1 MGQFATK
8 PKDTKSS
15 QQLEEKTKE
24 TELPP
29 IRVVDNAATKPKD
42 NKYSH
47 WHWLEEKANKTGLP
61 YLRDVH
67 RTGKELGRGQSSVV
81 EEVVYNGE
89 VCAMKASATS
99 HMKYTLLEEAKVL
112 ASLKHPH
119 IMKLIGVTEIGRDER
134 IALVLEKGTT
144 TLRHFLSSFQKEVV
158 PLQLKA
164 QILHQVS
171 EVVHYLHSQESPI
184 VHCDITGTNI
194 FLTDQYQVKL
204 GDFGSARRREHARL
218 HGIEDDFEAQPRKP
232 YRLKHFYTNIINFD
246 PYEPI
251 EGSTYSYSPDS
262 GSSRPRDY
270 MRFSTYEQ
278 TSSDNFALGVLIIE
292 VISHQQPIPREYTDI
307 TTSVA
312 YTEYQRRQEYI
323 DQFSAE
329 EKEHFVPTIK
339 QCLTAN
345 HRERPQASHL
355 VDRIQQIK
363 SALGISNKL
372 VTAGDLNLP
381 IGEPISLPLQ
391 KTADIFTEL
400 QQFKLNDVHQT
411 GVELG
416 GGSFSVVYEVEWGQ
430 RTCAAKHFV
439 VFGHRPEATDQI
451 AQLLVRE
458 CRHWLELKHPHI
470 VETLG
475 WYEKETSPFPI
486 IVMEKMDTSLKN
498 HLVSCNKEQFPLVDK
513 VGILFQVATGI
524 EFLHTRSSPLIHG
537 DITANNVMLKGC
549 PPHCMAKLTDFGLTR
564 VFDIMSITPQSIG
577 RGTYAYIS
585 PEFFIQPPAIT
596 EKTDN
601 FCFGILLIHT
611 VTHNYPIPTA
621 PARFKGGD
629 QPLKALTELERRQ
642 QHIGLFTLQ
651 ERHCLEDIIRPCLEQ
666 DPEERPTSTVVLRQM
681 AAVKE
686 TLAAQVESPS
696 QEKPPSFTEHPM
708 AKRRALSQATAE
720 DAPPQV
726 EIVQAIKQL
735 SADYESRFTADWCI
749 SIIRAEEVLSEYAV
763 VDIEAAEHPIKR
775 TAKLF
780 HYLQQVEFENV
791 KRFCLSI
798 INNSAFPPG
807 TPEHEFARSLLIKIE
822 PNEKAPTRCSYL

>member
-1 MGQFATK
+1 M
-8 PKDTKSS
+8 
-15 QQLEEKTKE
+15 
-24 TELPP
+24 
-29 IRVVDNAATKPKD
+29 
-42 NKYSH
+42 
-47 WHWLEEKANKTGLP
+47 
-61 YLRDVH
+61 
-67 RTGKELGRGQSSVV
+67 
-81 EEVVYNGE
+81 
-89 VCAMKASATS
+89 SA
-99 HMKYTLLEEAKVL
+99 EN
-112 ASLKHPH
+112 
-119 IMKLIGVTEIGRDER
+119 
-134 IALVLEKGTT
+134 
-144 TLRHFLSSFQKEVV
+144 
-158 PLQLKA
+158 
-164 QILHQVS
+164 
-171 EVVHYLHSQESPI
+171 
-184 VHCDITGTNI
+184 DI
-194 FLTDQYQVKL
+194 
-204 GDFGSARRREHARL
+204 
-218 HGIEDDFEAQPRKP
+218 
-232 YRLKHFYTNIINFD
+232 
-246 PYEPI
+246 
-251 EGSTYSYSPDS
+251 
-262 GSSRPRDY
+262 
-270 MRFSTYEQ
+270 
-278 TSSDNFALGVLIIE
+278 FALGVLIIE
-292 VISHQQPIPREYTDI
+292 VLSHQQPIPTEYTDI
-307 TTSVA
+307 TTWRGVA
-312 YTEYQRRQEYI
+312 YTEYQRRQKYI

-329 EKEHFVPTIK
+329 EKEHFLPTIK

-345 HRERPQASHL
+345 RTKRPQASHL

-372 VTAGDLNLP
+372 MTAGDLNLP
-381 IGEPISLPLQ
+381 IGEPILVALQ
-391 KTADIFTEL
+391 KTADSFKEL
-400 QQFKLNDVHQT
+400 QQFKLNDVRQT

-439 VFGHRPEATDQI
+439 VFGHRPEANDRI
-451 AQLLVRE
+451 AQSLVRE

-475 WYEKETSPFPI
+475 WYEKKTSPFPI

-524 EFLHTRSSPLIHG
+524 EFLHNRSPPLIHG
-537 DITANNVMLKGC
+537 DITANNVMLTGC
-549 PPHCMAKLTDFGLTR
+549 PPHWTAKLADFGLTR

-611 VTHNYPIPTA
+611 VTHNYPIPTG

-642 QHIGLFTLQ
+642 QHISLFTLQ

-686 TLAAQVESPS
+686 TLAAQVEGPF
-696 QEKPPSFTEHPM
+696 QEKPPSFTKHPM

-763 VDIEAAEHPIKR
+763 ADIEAIEHPIKR

-798 INNSAFPPG
+798 IHNSAFPPG
-807 TPEHEFARSLLIKIE
+807 TPEHEFARNLLIKIE
-822 PNEKAPTRCSYL
+822 PKPKSSNTV

>member
-1 MGQFATK
+1 MA
-8 PKDTKSS
+8 DIW
-15 QQLEEKTKE
+15 
-24 TELPP
+24 TERQKLALP
-29 IRVVDNAATKPKD
+29 RV
-42 NKYSH
+42 
-47 WHWLEEKANKTGLP
+47 GLRLFGLT
-61 YLRDVH
+61 YLTDVH
-67 RTGKELGRGQSSVV
+67 RTGKELGRGQYSVV

-89 VCAMKASATS
+89 VCAMKVPSTS
-99 HMKYTLLEEAKVL
+99 NMTSTLLDEAKVL
-112 ASLKHPH
+112 ATLKHPH
-119 IMKLIGVTEIGRDER
+119 IMKLIGVTAIGHNEQMS
-134 IALVLEKGTT
+134 LVLEKGTT
-144 TLRHFLSSFQKEVV
+144 TLRNFLSSFQKEAL
-158 PLQLKA
+158 PLQLKL
-164 QILHQVS
+164 QLLQQVS
-171 EVVHYLHSQESPI
+171 EAVHYLHSQDPPI
-184 VHCDITGTNI
+184 VHGDIAGTNI
-194 FLTDQYQVKL
+194 LLTDQYQVKL
-204 GDFGSARRREHARL
+204 GDFGSARQL
-218 HGIEDDFEAQPRKP
+218 HDIYIKVGGIEDNFEAQPQKQ
-232 YRLKHFYTNIINFD
+232 YRMTRHSGTLSYLD
-246 PYEPI
+246 VYERI
-251 EGSTYSYSPDS
+251 EGPTYLHSLDS
-262 GSSRPRDY
+262 GSSGSDDGLKL
-270 MRFSTYEQ
+270 STNDQ
-278 TSSDNFALGVLIIE
+278 TSSDIFALGVLIIE
-292 VISHQQPIPREYTDI
+292 VICHQQPIPTEYVNLR
-307 TTSVA
+307 TTEV

-323 DQFSAE
+323 DQFSSE
-329 EKEHFVPTIK
+329 EKEHFLPTIQ

-345 HRERPQASHL
+345 HKERPHASNL

-363 SALGISNKL
+363 SASGISNKL

-381 IGEPISLPLQ
+381 FRQPTSVPLQ
-391 KTADIFTEL
+391 KTADSFKDL
-400 QQFKLNDVHQT
+400 QQFKLDDVHQT

-416 GGSFSVVYEVEWGQ
+416 GGSFSVVYEVERGQ

-439 VFGHRPEATDQI
+439 VFGHRPEATDRI
-451 AQLLVRE
+451 AQSLVRE
-458 CRHWLELKHPHI
+458 CKHWLELKHPHI

-475 WYEKETSPFPI
+475 WYEKETSLFPI
-486 IVMEKMDTSLKN
+486 IVMEKMDASLKS

-524 EFLHTRSSPLIHG
+524 KFLHTRSPPLIHG
-537 DITANNVMLKGC
+537 DITANNVMLTGC
-549 PPHCMAKLTDFGLTR
+549 PPHCTAKLTDFGLTR

-642 QHIGLFTLQ
+642 QHISLFTLQ

-686 TLAAQVESPS
+686 TLAAQVEGPS
-696 QEKPPSFTEHPM
+696 QEKPPSYTEHPM
-708 AKRRALSQATAE
+708 AKRRTLSQATAE
-720 DAPPQV
+720 DAPSQV
-726 EIVQAIKQL
+726 EIVHAIKQL
-735 SADYESRFTADWCI
+735 SADYESRFTADWCL

-763 VDIEAAEHPIKR
+763 TDIEAAEHPIKR

-780 HYLQQVEFENV
+780 HYLQQVEFDNI

-798 INNSAFPPG
+798 VHNSAFPPG

-822 PNEKAPTRCSYL
+822 PKPKSSNAV

>member
-1 MGQFATK
+1 MADIWTK
-8 PKDTKSS
+8 RQK
-15 QQLEEKTKE
+15 LA
-24 TELPP
+24 LP
-29 IRVVDNAATKPKD
+29 RV
-42 NKYSH
+42 
-47 WHWLEEKANKTGLP
+47 GLRLFGLT
-61 YLRDVH
+61 YLTDVH
-67 RTGKELGRGQSSVV
+67 RTGKELGRGQYSVV

-89 VCAMKASATS
+89 VCAMKVPATS
-99 HMKYTLLEEAKVL
+99 HMTSTLLEEAKIL
-112 ASLKHPH
+112 ASLEHPH
-119 IMKLIGVTEIGRDER
+119 IMKLIGVTAIGHDER

-158 PLQLKA
+158 PLQLKL
-164 QILHQVS
+164 QLLQQVS
-171 EVVHYLHSQESPI
+171 EAVHYLHSQDPPI
-184 VHCDITGTNI
+184 VHRDIAGTNI
-194 FLTDQYQVKL
+194 FLNDEYQVKL
-204 GDFGSARRREHARL
+204 GDFGSARSV
-218 HGIEDDFEAQPRKP
+218 DDLWEIAYPS
-232 YRLKHFYTNIINFD
+232 LAYTD
-246 PYEPI
+246 
-251 EGSTYSYSPDS
+251 SYSIPSNAMFDADED
-262 GSSRPRDY
+262 RIYDV
-270 MRFSTYEQ
+270 FE
-278 TSSDNFALGVLIIE
+278 LGVLIIE
-292 VISHQQPIPREYTDI
+292 VISHQQPIPTEYRDI

-312 YTEYQRRQEYI
+312 YTEYQRRQKYI
-323 DQFSAE
+323 DQFSSE
-329 EKEHFVPTIK
+329 EKEHFIPIIK

-345 HRERPQASHL
+345 HKERPQASHL

-372 VTAGDLNLP
+372 MTARDLNLP
-381 IGEPISLPLQ
+381 FRKLASVPLQ
-391 KTADIFTEL
+391 KTADTFKEL
-400 QQFKLNDVHQT
+400 QKFKLTDVRQT

-430 RTCAAKHFV
+430 RMFAAKHFV
-439 VFGHRPEATDQI
+439 VFGHRPEATDRI
-451 AQLLVRE
+451 AQSLVRE
-458 CRHWLELKHPHI
+458 CKHWLELKHPHI

-475 WYEKETSPFPI
+475 WYEKETSLFPI
-486 IVMEKMDTSLKN
+486 IVMEKMDASLKS

-524 EFLHTRSSPLIHG
+524 EFLHTYSPPLIHG
-537 DITANNVMLKGC
+537 DITANNVMLTGC
-549 PPHCMAKLTDFGLTR
+549 PPHCTAKLTDFGLTR
-564 VFDIMSITPQSIG
+564 VFDITSITPQSIG

-585 PEFFIQPPAIT
+585 PEFFNQPPAIT

-642 QHIGLFTLQ
+642 HHISLFTLQ

-686 TLAAQVESPS
+686 TLAAQVEGPS
-696 QEKPPSFTEHPM
+696 QEKPPSCTEHPM
-708 AKRRALSQATAE
+708 AKRRTLSQATAE
-720 DAPPQV
+720 DAPSQV
-726 EIVQAIKQL
+726 EIVHAIKQL
-735 SADYESRFTADWCI
+735 SADYESRFTADWCL

-763 VDIEAAEHPIKR
+763 TDIEAAEHPIKR

-780 HYLQQVEFENV
+780 HYLQQVEFDNI

-798 INNSAFPPG
+798 VHNSAFPPG

-822 PNEKAPTRCSYL
+822 PKPKSSNAV

>member
-1 MGQFATK
+1 MGQSVTK
-8 PKDTKSS
+8 PKDNKSS
-15 QQLEEKTKE
+15 QRLEKKTKE
-24 TELPP
+24 TELSL
-29 IRVVDNAATKPKD
+29 IGVVDKPRD
-42 NKYSH
+42 IKYPH
-47 WHWLEEKANKTGLP
+47 WQRLEEKANKTGLP
-61 YLRDVH
+61 LLTDVH
-67 RTGKELGRGQSSVV
+67 RTGKELGRGQYSVV

-89 VCAMKASATS
+89 VCAMKVPTTS
-99 HMKYTLLEEAKVL
+99 NMKYMFLGEAIIL
-112 ASLKHPH
+112 ATLKHTYV
-119 IMKLIGVTEIGRDER
+119 IKLIGVTAIGHSER

-144 TLRHFLSSFQKEVV
+144 TLRHFLSSFQKEMIS
-158 PLQLKA
+158 LQLKL
-164 QILHQVS
+164 QLLQQVC
-171 EVVHYLHSQESPI
+171 EAVQYLHSQDPPI
-184 VHCDITGTNI
+184 AHGDITSTNI

-204 GDFGSARRREHARL
+204 GDFGSARSEGDPWEFASST
-218 HGIEDDFEAQPRKP
+218 IA
-232 YRLKHFYTNIINFD
+232 YTDSYLIPSNAMFTAYENRIFD
-246 PYEPI
+246 I
-251 EGSTYSYSPDS
+251 
-262 GSSRPRDY
+262 
-270 MRFSTYEQ
+270 FS
-278 TSSDNFALGVLIIE
+278 LGVLIIE
-292 VISHQQPIPREYTDI
+292 VISHQQPIPTEYTNI
-307 TTSVA
+307 TTLVA
-312 YTEYQRRQEYI
+312 YTEYQRRQKYI

-329 EKEHFVPTIK
+329 EKEHFVPIIQ

-345 HRERPQASHL
+345 HKERPQASHL

-381 IGEPISLPLQ
+381 IRKLASVPLQ
-391 KTADIFTEL
+391 KTADSFKDL
-400 QQFKLNDVHQT
+400 QQFKLDDVRQI

-451 AQLLVRE
+451 AQSLGRE

-475 WYEKETSPFPI
+475 WYEKETSRFPI
-486 IVMEKMDTSLKN
+486 IVMEKMGSSLKN

-524 EFLHTRSSPLIHG
+524 EFLHTRSPPLIHG

-780 HYLQQVEFENV
+780 HYLQQVEFENI

-798 INNSAFPPG
+798 IHNSAFPPG

-822 PNEKAPTRCSYL
+822 PKPKSSNTE

>member
-1 MGQFATK
+1 MGQSATK

-15 QQLEEKTKE
+15 QRLEEKTKE

-29 IRVVDNAATKPKD
+29 IRVVDTAATKPKD
-42 NKYSH
+42 NKYLH

-61 YLRDVH
+61 LLTGVH
-67 RTGKELGRGQSSVV
+67 RTGKELGRGQYSVV

-89 VCAMKASATS
+89 VCAMKVPATS
-99 HMKYTLLEEAKVL
+99 HMKYMLLEEAKIL

-119 IMKLIGVTEIGRDER
+119 IMKLVGVTAIEHDER

-144 TLRHFLSSFQKEVV
+144 TLRQFLNSFQKERV

-164 QILHQVS
+164 QILQQVS
-171 EVVHYLHSQESPI
+171 EAVHYLHSQEPPI
-184 VHCDITGTNI
+184 VHGDITGTNI
-194 FLTDQYQVKL
+194 FLTDEYQVKL
-204 GDFGSARRREHARL
+204 GDFGSARRLQKH
-218 HGIEDDFEAQPRKP
+218 
-232 YRLKHFYTNIINFD
+232 YRRQTYNIAYYD
-246 PYEPI
+246 PY
-251 EGSTYSYSPDS
+251 DS
-262 GSSRPRDY
+262 VHD
-270 MRFSTYEQ
+270 Q
-278 TSSDNFALGVLIIE
+278 TSFDIFTLGVLIIE
-292 VISHQQPIPREYTDI
+292 VISHQQPIPKEYVDLS
-307 TTSVA
+307 TSVV

-329 EKEHFVPTIK
+329 EKEYFAPTIQ
-339 QCLTAN
+339 QCLTVN
-345 HRERPQASHL
+345 HKERPQASHL

-363 SALGISNKL
+363 RALGISNKL
-372 VTAGDLNLP
+372 VTAEDLHLP
-381 IGEPISLPLQ
+381 IGEPILVALQ
-391 KTADIFTEL
+391 KTADSFKEF
-400 QQFKLNDVHQT
+400 QQFKLNDVRQT

-439 VFGHRPEATDQI
+439 VFGHRPEATERI
-451 AQLLVRE
+451 AQSLVRE

-475 WYEKETSPFPI
+475 WYEKETSLFPI

-524 EFLHTRSSPLIHG
+524 EFLHTCSPPLIHG
-537 DITANNVMLKGC
+537 DITANNVMLTGC
-549 PPHCMAKLTDFGLTR
+549 PPHWTAKLADFGLTR

-621 PARFKGGD
+621 PTRFKGGD

-642 QHIGLFTLQ
+642 QHISLFTLQ

-666 DPEERPTSTVVLRQM
+666 DPEERPTSTVILRQM

-686 TLAAQVESPS
+686 TLAAQVEGPF
-696 QEKPPSFTEHPM
+696 QEKPPSFAEHPM

-763 VDIEAAEHPIKR
+763 SDIEAIEHPIKR

-780 HYLQQVEFENV
+780 HYLQQVNFENI

-798 INNSAFPPG
+798 IHNSAFPPG

-822 PNEKAPTRCSYL
+822 PKPKSSNTV

>member
-1 MGQFATK
+1 MADIWTERQKLALLRAG
-8 PKDTKSS
+8 
-15 QQLEEKTKE
+15 LWLLGE
-24 TELPP
+24 T
-29 IRVVDNAATKPKD
+29 
-42 NKYSH
+42 
-47 WHWLEEKANKTGLP
+47 
-61 YLRDVH
+61 YLTDVH
-67 RTGKELGRGQSSVV
+67 RTGRELGRGQYSVV

-89 VCAMKASATS
+89 VCAMKVPATS
-99 HMKYTLLEEAKVL
+99 NMTSTLLDEAKVL
-112 ASLKHPH
+112 VSLEHPH
-119 IMKLIGVTEIGRDER
+119 IMKLIGVTAIGHDER

-158 PLQLKA
+158 PLQLKL
-164 QILHQVS
+164 QLLQQVS
-171 EVVHYLHSQESPI
+171 EAVHYLHSQDPPI
-184 VHCDITGTNI
+184 VHGDITGTNI

-204 GDFGSARRREHARL
+204 GDFGSARQLHDIYIKVPLQRNRTRRL
-218 HGIEDDFEAQPRKP
+218 HGIEDNCEAQPQKQ
-232 YRLKHFYTNIINFD
+232 YRITRRARSLAYYD
-246 PYEPI
+246 PYESI
-251 EGSTYSYSPDS
+251 EGSTYLHSLDS
-262 GSSRPRDY
+262 GSSGSDDDLKL
-270 MRFSTYEQ
+270 STNEQ
-278 TSSDNFALGVLIIE
+278 TSSDIFALGVLIIE
-292 VISHQQPIPREYTDI
+292 VICHQQPIPTEYVNLR
-307 TTSVA
+307 TTEV

-323 DQFSAE
+323 DQFSSE
-329 EKEHFVPTIK
+329 EKEHFLPTIQ

-345 HRERPQASHL
+345 HKERPHASNL

-363 SALGISNKL
+363 SASGISNKL

-381 IGEPISLPLQ
+381 FRQPTSVPLQ
-391 KTADIFTEL
+391 KTADSFKDL
-400 QQFKLNDVHQT
+400 QQFKLDDVRQT

-439 VFGHRPEATDQI
+439 VFGHRPEATDRI
-451 AQLLVRE
+451 AQSLVRE
-458 CRHWLELKHPHI
+458 CKHWLELKHPHI

-475 WYEKETSPFPI
+475 WCKKETSTFPI
-486 IVMEKMDTSLKN
+486 IVMEKMDTSLKH
-498 HLVSCNKEQFPLVDK
+498 HLDGCTKDHFPLVDK

-524 EFLHTRSSPLIHG
+524 TFLHTRSPPLIHG
-537 DITANNVMLKGC
+537 DITANNVMLTGC
-549 PPHCMAKLTDFGLTR
+549 PPHFVAKLADFGLTR
-564 VFDIMSITPQSIG
+564 VFDITSITPQSIG

-666 DPEERPTSTVVLRQM
+666 DPEERPTSTVILRQM

-686 TLAAQVESPS
+686 KLAAQVEGPS
-696 QEKPPSFTEHPM
+696 QEKPPSSAEHPM

-720 DAPPQV
+720 DAPSQV
-726 EIVQAIKQL
+726 KIVQAIKQL

-763 VDIEAAEHPIKR
+763 TDIEATEHPIKR

-780 HYLQQVEFENV
+780 HYLQQVKFENV

-798 INNSAFPPG
+798 IHNLGFPPG
-807 TPEHEFARSLLIKIE
+807 TPEHEFARSLLIKID
-822 PNEKAPTRCSYL
+822 PNQKAPSSKCSYL

>member
-1 MGQFATK
+1 MGLFATK

-15 QQLEEKTKE
+15 QRLK
-24 TELPP
+24 
-29 IRVVDNAATKPKD
+29 
-42 NKYSH
+42 
-47 WHWLEEKANKTGLP
+47 EKAKKAGLTYFTG
-61 YLRDVH
+61 VH

-89 VCAMKASATS
+89 VCAMKVPATS
-99 HMKYTLLEEAKVL
+99 HMKYMLLEEAKIL

-119 IMKLIGVTEIGRDER
+119 IMKLIGVTAIGHDER
-134 IALVLEKGTT
+134 TSLVLEKGTT
-144 TLRHFLSSFQKEVV
+144 TLRHFLGSFQKEVV
-158 PLQLKA
+158 PLKLKLQLL
-164 QILHQVS
+164 QQVC
-171 EVVHYLHSQESPI
+171 EAVHYLHSQDPLI
-184 VHCDITGTNI
+184 VHGDITGTNI

-204 GDFGSARRREHARL
+204 GDFGSARCRGDAQLNEIYFKAPPQRFRRRMLFASSAS
-218 HGIEDDFEAQPRKP
+218 I
-232 YRLKHFYTNIINFD
+232 YD
-246 PYEPI
+246 PYESSDLPI
-251 EGSTYSYSPDS
+251 HSYPMDSESS
-262 GSSRPRDY
+262 GSSGSDDDLK
-270 MRFSTYEQ
+270 FSTNDQ
-278 TSSDNFALGVLIIE
+278 TSSDIFALGVLIIE
-292 VISHQQPIPREYTDI
+292 VISHQQPIPKEYVNLS
-307 TTSVA
+307 TSVV

-323 DQFSAE
+323 DQFSSE
-329 EKEHFVPTIK
+329 EKKHFVPTIQ

-345 HRERPQASHL
+345 RTKRPQASHL

-363 SALGISNKL
+363 SVLGISNKL
-372 VTAGDLNLP
+372 VTAGDLNLSL
-381 IGEPISLPLQ
+381 GEPILVALQ
-391 KTADIFTEL
+391 KTADSFKEF
-400 QQFKLNDVHQT
+400 QQFKLNDVRQT

-439 VFGHRPEATDQI
+439 VFGHRPEATDRI
-451 AQLLVRE
+451 AQSLVCE

-524 EFLHTRSSPLIHG
+524 EFLHTHSPPLIHG
-537 DITANNVMLKGC
+537 DITANNVMLTGC
-549 PPHCMAKLTDFGLTR
+549 PPHWTAKLTDFGLTR
-564 VFDIMSITPQSIG
+564 VFDIKSITPQSIG

-629 QPLKALTELERRQ
+629 QLLKALTELERRQ

-735 SADYESRFTADWCI
+735 SADYESRFTANWCI

-763 VDIEAAEHPIKR
+763 TDIETTEHPIKR

-780 HYLQQVEFENV
+780 YYLQQVEFENV

-798 INNSAFPPG
+798 VHNSAFPPG
-807 TPEHEFARSLLIKIE
+807 TPEHEFARNLLIKIE
-822 PNEKAPTRCSYL
+822 PKPKSSNTE

>member
-1 MGQFATK
+1 MH
-8 PKDTKSS
+8 
-15 QQLEEKTKE
+15 LE
-24 TELPP
+24 
-29 IRVVDNAATKPKD
+29 
-42 NKYSH
+42 
-47 WHWLEEKANKTGLP
+47 
-61 YLRDVH
+61 DV
-67 RTGKELGRGQSSVV
+67 
-81 EEVVYNGE
+81 
-89 VCAMKASATS
+89 
-99 HMKYTLLEEAKVL
+99 
-112 ASLKHPH
+112 
-119 IMKLIGVTEIGRDER
+119 
-134 IALVLEKGTT
+134 TT
-144 TLRHFLSSFQKEVV
+144 T
-158 PLQLKA
+158 
-164 QILHQVS
+164 ILIRDLYDS
-171 EVVHYLHSQESPI
+171 
-184 VHCDITGTNI
+184 
-194 FLTDQYQVKL
+194 DQ
-204 GDFGSARRREHARL
+204 
-218 HGIEDDFEAQPRKP
+218 P
-232 YRLKHFYTNIINFD
+232 T
-246 PYEPI
+246 
-251 EGSTYSYSPDS
+251 
-262 GSSRPRDY
+262 
-270 MRFSTYEQ
+270 
-278 TSSDNFALGVLIIE
+278 TSSDIFALGVLIIE
-292 VISHQQPIPREYTDI
+292 AISHQQPIPTQYINLR
-307 TTSVA
+307 TSVV

-329 EKEHFVPTIK
+329 EKEHFIPTIQ

-345 HRERPQASHL
+345 HKERPKASNL

-363 SALGISNKL
+363 RALGISNKL
-372 VTAGDLNLP
+372 VTAGDLNLS
-381 IGEPISLPLQ
+381 IGEPISVPLQ
-391 KTADIFTEL
+391 KTADIFQEL
-400 QQFKLNDVHQT
+400 QQFKLDDVRQT

-439 VFGHRPEATDQI
+439 VFGHRSEATDRI
-451 AQLLVRE
+451 AQSLGRE

-475 WYEKETSPFPI
+475 WYEKETSRFPI
-486 IVMEKMDTSLKN
+486 IVMEKIDTSLKH

-524 EFLHTRSSPLIHG
+524 EFLHTRTPPLIHG
-537 DITANNVMLKGC
+537 DITANNVMLKRC
-549 PPHCMAKLTDFGLTR
+549 PPHWTAKLADFGLTR

-629 QPLKALTELERRQ
+629 QPLKTLTELERRQ

-666 DPEERPTSTVVLRQM
+666 DPEERPTSTVILRQM

-686 TLAAQVESPS
+686 KLAAQVEGPS

-720 DAPPQV
+720 DAPSQV

-735 SADYESRFTADWCI
+735 SADYESRFTADWCM

-763 VDIEAAEHPIKR
+763 TDIEAIEHPIKR

-798 INNSAFPPG
+798 IHNSAFPPG
-807 TPEHEFARSLLIKIE
+807 TPEHEFAHSLLIKIE
-822 PNEKAPTRCSYL
+822 PKPKSSNTV

>member
-1 MGQFATK
+1 MA
-8 PKDTKSS
+8 DIR
-15 QQLEEKTKE
+15 
-24 TELPP
+24 TERQKLVLP
-29 IRVVDNAATKPKD
+29 
-42 NKYSH
+42 
-47 WHWLEEKANKTGLP
+47 KTGLWLFGTT
-61 YLRDVH
+61 YLTDVH
-67 RTGKELGRGQSSVV
+67 RTGKELGRGQYSVV
-81 EEVVYNGE
+81 EEVVYNRE
-89 VCAMKASATS
+89 FCAMKVPAVS
-99 HMKYTLLEEAKVL
+99 HEKDMLLKEAKIL

-119 IMKLIGVTEIGRDER
+119 IMKLIGVTAIGHDER

-144 TLRHFLSSFQKEVV
+144 TLRQFLNSFQKEVV

-164 QILHQVS
+164 QILQQVS
-171 EVVHYLHSQESPI
+171 EAVHYLHSQDPPI
-184 VHCDITGTNI
+184 VHGDITGTNI
-194 FLTDQYQVKL
+194 LLTDQYQVKL
-204 GDFGSARRREHARL
+204 GDFGSAQLQYGR
-218 HGIEDDFEAQPRKP
+218 GWQSC
-232 YRLKHFYTNIINFD
+232 NITIAIYD
-246 PYEPI
+246 PY
-251 EGSTYSYSPDS
+251 DS
-262 GSSRPRDY
+262 DQ
-270 MRFSTYEQ
+270 T
-278 TSSDNFALGVLIIE
+278 TSSDIFALGVLIIE
-292 VISHQQPIPREYTDI
+292 VISHQQPIPTQYI
-307 TTSVA
+307 SLTTHVV
-312 YTEYQRRQEYI
+312 YTEYQRRQKYI

-329 EKEHFVPTIK
+329 EKEYFLLTIQ
-339 QCLTAN
+339 QCLTASRIN
-345 HRERPQASHL
+345 RLQASHL
-355 VDRIQQIK
+355 VERIQQIK

-372 VTAGDLNLP
+372 MRAGDLNLP
-381 IGEPISLPLQ
+381 TVEPISALLQ
-391 KTADIFTEL
+391 KTADIFKEL
-400 QQFKLNDVHQT
+400 QQFKLDDVRQT

-439 VFGHRPEATDQI
+439 VLGDKLEATVRI
-451 AQLLVRE
+451 AQSLVRE
-458 CRHWLELKHPHI
+458 CRHWLELKHSHI

-475 WYEKETSPFPI
+475 WYENKMSPFPI

-524 EFLHTRSSPLIHG
+524 TFLHTRSPPLIHG
-537 DITANNVMLKGC
+537 DITANNVMLTGG
-549 PPHCMAKLTDFGLTR
+549 PPHWTAKLADFGLTR
-564 VFDIMSITPQSIG
+564 VFDITSITPQSFG
-577 RGTYAYIS
+577 RGTHAYIS

-611 VTHNYPIPTA
+611 VTHKYPIPAA

-629 QPLKALTELERRQ
+629 QPLKALTELERREQ
-642 QHIGLFTLQ
+642 QIGLFTDQ

-681 AAVKE
+681 TAVKE
-686 TLAAQVESPS
+686 TLAAQVEGPS

-720 DAPPQV
+720 DAPSQV

-763 VDIEAAEHPIKR
+763 TDIETTEHPIKR

-798 INNSAFPPG
+798 IHNSAFPPG

-822 PNEKAPTRCSYL
+822 PKPKSSNTV

>member
-1 MGQFATK
+1 MGQSATK

-15 QQLEEKTKE
+15 QRLEEKTKE
-24 TELPP
+24 TRLPP

-42 NKYSH
+42 NKYPH
-47 WHWLEEKANKTGLP
+47 WHWLEEKANKTGLSLLTGV
-61 YLRDVH
+61 Y
-67 RTGKELGRGQSSVV
+67 RTGKELGRGQYSVV

-89 VCAMKASATS
+89 ICAMKVPATS
-99 HMKYTLLEEAKVL
+99 HMKYMLLEEAKIL

-119 IMKLIGVTEIGRDER
+119 IMKLIGITAIEHDEQMS
-134 IALVLEKGTT
+134 LVLEKGTT

-158 PLQLKA
+158 PLQLKL
-164 QILHQVS
+164 QLLQQVC
-171 EVVHYLHSQESPI
+171 EAVHYLHSQEPPI
-184 VHCDITGTNI
+184 VHGDITGTNI

-204 GDFGSARRREHARL
+204 GDFGSAQTENNLWEIRVTTSLVYADLYSMSRL
-218 HGIEDDFEAQPRKP
+218 LASAANDI
-232 YRLKHFYTNIINFD
+232 
-246 PYEPI
+246 
-251 EGSTYSYSPDS
+251 
-262 GSSRPRDY
+262 
-270 MRFSTYEQ
+270 
-278 TSSDNFALGVLIIE
+278 FALGVLIIE
-292 VISHQQPIPREYTDI
+292 VLSHQQPIPTEYTDI

-312 YTEYQRRQEYI
+312 YTEYQRRQKYI

-329 EKEHFVPTIK
+329 EKEHFLLTIQ

-345 HRERPQASHL
+345 RNKRPQASHL

-372 VTAGDLNLP
+372 VTAGDLHLP
-381 IGEPISLPLQ
+381 FGEPILVPLQ

-451 AQLLVRE
+451 AQSLVRE

-524 EFLHTRSSPLIHG
+524 TFLHTRSPPLIHG
-537 DITANNVMLKGC
+537 DITANNVMLTGC
-549 PPHCMAKLTDFGLTR
+549 PPHWTAKLADFGLTR

-642 QHIGLFTLQ
+642 QHIGLFTPQ
-651 ERHCLEDIIRPCLEQ
+651 ERHRLEDIIRPCLEQ
-666 DPEERPTSTVVLRQM
+666 DSEERPTSTVILRQM
-681 AAVKE
+681 TAVKE
-686 TLAAQVESPS
+686 TLAAQVEGPS

-708 AKRRALSQATAE
+708 AKRRTMCGATAE
-720 DAPPQV
+720 DVPSQV

-763 VDIEAAEHPIKR
+763 VDIEAIEHPIKR

-798 INNSAFPPG
+798 IHNSAFPPG
-807 TPEHEFARSLLIKIE
+807 TPEHEFARSLLIKVE
-822 PNEKAPTRCSYL
+822 PKPKSSNTV

>member
-1 MGQFATK
+1 MA
-8 PKDTKSS
+8 DIR
-15 QQLEEKTKE
+15 
-24 TELPP
+24 TERQKQVSLAAGRLC
-29 IRVVDNAATKPKD
+29 RVFELT
-42 NKYSH
+42 
-47 WHWLEEKANKTGLP
+47 
-61 YLRDVH
+61 YLTDVR

-89 VCAMKASATS
+89 VCAMKVPATS
-99 HMKYTLLEEAKVL
+99 HMKYRLLEEAKIL

-119 IMKLIGVTEIGRDER
+119 IMKLIGVTAIGHDER
-134 IALVLEKGTT
+134 TSLVLEKGTT

-158 PLQLKA
+158 PLQLKL
-164 QILHQVS
+164 QLLQQVC
-171 EVVHYLHSQESPI
+171 EAVHYLHSQDPPI
-184 VHCDITGTNI
+184 VHGDITSTNI

-204 GDFGSARRREHARL
+204 GDFGSAQLQYRRRMHLEYVNVATSIL
-218 HGIEDDFEAQPRKP
+218 DLYDSDQP
-232 YRLKHFYTNIINFD
+232 T
-246 PYEPI
+246 
-251 EGSTYSYSPDS
+251 
-262 GSSRPRDY
+262 
-270 MRFSTYEQ
+270 
-278 TSSDNFALGVLIIE
+278 TSSDIFALGVLIIE
-292 VISHQQPIPREYTDI
+292 VISHQQPIPTQYINLR
-307 TTSVA
+307 TSVL

-329 EKEHFVPTIK
+329 EKEHFIPTIQ

-345 HRERPQASHL
+345 HKERPQASNL

-363 SALGISNKL
+363 RALGISNKL
-372 VTAGDLNLP
+372 VTAEDLNLP
-381 IGEPISLPLQ
+381 TVEPISAPLQ
-391 KTADIFTEL
+391 KTADIFKEL
-400 QQFKLNDVHQT
+400 HQFKLDDVRQT

-439 VFGHRPEATDQI
+439 VFGHRPEATDRI
-451 AQLLVRE
+451 AQSLVLE

-475 WYEKETSPFPI
+475 WYEKETSLFPI

-498 HLVSCNKEQFPLVDK
+498 HLVICNKEQFPLIDK
-513 VGILFQVATGI
+513 VGILLQVATGI
-524 EFLHTRSSPLIHG
+524 EFLHTLSPALIHG
-537 DITANNVMLKGC
+537 DITANNVMLTGC
-549 PPHCMAKLTDFGLTR
+549 PPHWTAKLADFGLTR
-564 VFDIMSITPQSIG
+564 VFDITSITPQSIG

-651 ERHCLEDIIRPCLEQ
+651 ERHWLEGIIRPCLEQ
-666 DPEERPTSTVVLRQM
+666 DTEERPTSTVVLRQM

-686 TLAAQVESPS
+686 TLAAQVEGPS

-720 DAPPQV
+720 DVPSQV

-763 VDIEAAEHPIKR
+763 TDIEATEHPIKS

-780 HYLQQVEFENV
+780 HYLQQVDFENV

-798 INNSAFPPG
+798 IQNSTFPPG
-807 TPEHEFARSLLIKIE
+807 TPEHEFACSLLIKIE
-822 PNEKAPTRCSYL
+822 PKPKSSNTE

>member
-1 MGQFATK
+1 MGLFATK

-15 QQLEEKTKE
+15 QRLK
-24 TELPP
+24 
-29 IRVVDNAATKPKD
+29 
-42 NKYSH
+42 
-47 WHWLEEKANKTGLP
+47 EKANKTELT
-61 YLRDVH
+61 YLTGVH
-67 RTGKELGRGQSSVV
+67 RTGKELGRGQSSVA

-89 VCAMKASATS
+89 ICAMKVPATS
-99 HMKYTLLEEAKVL
+99 HMKYTLLEEAKIL

-119 IMKLIGVTEIGRDER
+119 IMKLIGVTAIEYDEQMS
-134 IALVLEKGTT
+134 LVLEKGTT

-158 PLQLKA
+158 PLKLKLQLL
-164 QILHQVS
+164 QQVS
-171 EVVHYLHSQESPI
+171 EAVHYLHSQDPLI
-184 VHCDITGTNI
+184 VHGDITGTNI

-204 GDFGSARRREHARL
+204 GDFGSARCRGDTQLNEIYFKAPPQRFRRRMSDAML
-218 HGIEDDFEAQPRKP
+218 FASSASI
-232 YRLKHFYTNIINFD
+232 YD
-246 PYEPI
+246 PYEPSDLPI
-251 EGSTYSYSPDS
+251 HSYPMDSESPGSS
-262 GSSRPRDY
+262 GSDDDLK
-270 MRFSTYEQ
+270 FSTNDQ
-278 TSSDNFALGVLIIE
+278 TSSDIFALGVLIIE
-292 VISHQQPIPREYTDI
+292 VISHQQPIPKEYVNLS
-307 TTSVA
+307 TSVV

-323 DQFSAE
+323 DQFSSE
-329 EKEHFVPTIK
+329 EKKHFVPTIQ

-345 HRERPQASHL
+345 RTERPQASHL

-372 VTAGDLNLP
+372 ITAGDLNLP
-381 IGEPISLPLQ
+381 IGEPILVALQ
-391 KTADIFTEL
+391 KTADSFKEF
-400 QQFKLNDVHQT
+400 QQFKLNDVRQT

-439 VFGHRPEATDQI
+439 VFGHRPEATDRI
-451 AQLLVRE
+451 AQSLVCE

-498 HLVSCNKEQFPLVDK
+498 HLVSCNKEQFLLVDK

-524 EFLHTRSSPLIHG
+524 EFLHTHSPPLIHG
-537 DITANNVMLKGC
+537 DITANNVMLTGC
-549 PPHCMAKLTDFGLTR
+549 PPHWTAKLTDFGLTR
-564 VFDIMSITPQSIG
+564 VFDIKSITPQSIG

-629 QPLKALTELERRQ
+629 QLLKALTELERRQ

-735 SADYESRFTADWCI
+735 SADYESRFTANWCI

-763 VDIEAAEHPIKR
+763 ADIEATEHPIKR

-798 INNSAFPPG
+798 IHNSAFPPG
-807 TPEHEFARSLLIKIE
+807 TPEHEFARNLLIKIE
-822 PNEKAPTRCSYL
+822 PKPKSSNTV

>member
-1 MGQFATK
+1 MGQSATK

-15 QQLEEKTKE
+15 QRLEEKTKE
-24 TELPP
+24 TRLPP
-29 IRVVDNAATKPKD
+29 IRVVDTAATKPKD
-42 NKYSH
+42 NKYPH
-47 WHWLEEKANKTGLP
+47 WHRLEEKADKTGLP
-61 YLRDVH
+61 YITDVH

-89 VCAMKASATS
+89 VCAMKVPATS
-99 HMKYTLLEEAKVL
+99 HMKYTLLEEAKIL

-119 IMKLIGVTEIGRDER
+119 IMKLIGVTAIGHDER

-164 QILHQVS
+164 QILQQVS
-171 EVVHYLHSQESPI
+171 KAVHYLHSQEPPI
-184 VHCDITGTNI
+184 VHGDITGTNI

-204 GDFGSARRREHARL
+204 GDFGSARRREHAQL

-232 YRLKHFYTNIINFD
+232 YRLSPIYTNLINFD
-246 PYEPI
+246 PY
-251 EGSTYSYSPDS
+251 GSTYLHSLDS
-262 GSSRPRDY
+262 GYSRTRDY
-270 MRFSTYEQ
+270 LRFSTYDQ
-278 TSSDNFALGVLIIE
+278 TTSSDIFALGVLIIE
-292 VISHQQPIPREYTDI
+292 VISHQQPVPKEYI
-307 TTSVA
+307 NLGTSVL

-323 DQFSAE
+323 DQFSTE
-329 EKEHFVPTIK
+329 EKKHFTPTIQ

-363 SALGISNKL
+363 RALGISNKL
-372 VTAGDLNLP
+372 VTAGDLNLS
-381 IGEPISLPLQ
+381 ISEPISVPLQ
-391 KTADIFTEL
+391 KTADIFKEL
-400 QQFKLNDVHQT
+400 HQFKLDDVRQT

-439 VFGHRPEATDQI
+439 VFGHRPEATDRI
-451 AQLLVRE
+451 AQSLVRE
-458 CRHWLELKHPHI
+458 CKHWLELKHLHI

-475 WYEKETSPFPI
+475 WCKKETSTFPI
-486 IVMEKMDTSLKN
+486 IVMEKMDTSLKH
-498 HLVSCNKEQFPLVDK
+498 HLDGCTKDHFPLVDK

-524 EFLHTRSSPLIHG
+524 KFLHTRSPPLIHG
-537 DITANNVMLKGC
+537 DITANNVMLTGC
-549 PPHCMAKLTDFGLTR
+549 PPHCTAKLADFGLTR
-564 VFDIMSITPQSIG
+564 VFDITSITPQSIG

-686 TLAAQVESPS
+686 TLAAQVEGPS
-696 QEKPPSFTEHPM
+696 QEKPPSCTEHPM

-720 DAPPQV
+720 DAPSQV
-726 EIVQAIKQL
+726 EIVHAIKQL
-735 SADYESRFTADWCI
+735 SADYESRFTADWCL

-763 VDIEAAEHPIKR
+763 TDIEAAEHPIKR

-780 HYLQQVEFENV
+780 HYLQQVEFDNI

-798 INNSAFPPG
+798 VHNSAFPPG

-822 PNEKAPTRCSYL
+822 PKPKSSNAV

>member
-1 MGQFATK
+1 
-8 PKDTKSS
+8 
-15 QQLEEKTKE
+15 
-24 TELPP
+24 
-29 IRVVDNAATKPKD
+29 
-42 NKYSH
+42 
-47 WHWLEEKANKTGLP
+47 
-61 YLRDVH
+61 
-67 RTGKELGRGQSSVV
+67 
-81 EEVVYNGE
+81 
-89 VCAMKASATS
+89 MKVPATS
-99 HMKYTLLEEAKVL
+99 HMKYMLLKEAKILV
-112 ASLKHPH
+112 SLKHPH
-119 IMKLIGVTEIGRDER
+119 IMKLIGVIKHEER

-144 TLRHFLSSFQKEVV
+144 TLRHLLSSFQKEVV
-158 PLQLKA
+158 PLQLKL
-164 QILHQVS
+164 QLLQQVS
-171 EVVHYLHSQESPI
+171 EAVQYLHSQDPPI
-184 VHCDITGTNI
+184 VHGDITSTNI

-204 GDFGSARRREHARL
+204 GDFGSARS
-218 HGIEDDFEAQPRKP
+218 EDDLWKLGYSNFA
-232 YRLKHFYTNIINFD
+232 YTD
-246 PYEPI
+246 
-251 EGSTYSYSPDS
+251 SYLIPDNPMS
-262 GSSRPRDY
+262 AENDI
-270 MRFSTYEQ
+270 
-278 TSSDNFALGVLIIE
+278 FALGVLIIE
-292 VISHQQPIPREYTDI
+292 VLSHQQPIPTEYTDI
-307 TTSVA
+307 TTWRGVA
-312 YTEYQRRQEYI
+312 YTEYQRRQKYI

-329 EKEHFVPTIK
+329 EKEHFLPTIK

-345 HRERPQASHL
+345 RTKRPQASHL

-363 SALGISNKL
+363 NVLGISNKL

-381 IGEPISLPLQ
+381 IGEPILVALQ
-391 KTADIFTEL
+391 KTADSFKEL
-400 QQFKLNDVHQT
+400 QQFELNDVRQT

-439 VFGHRPEATDQI
+439 VFGHRPEANDRI
-451 AQLLVRE
+451 AQSLVRE

-475 WYEKETSPFPI
+475 WYEKKTSPFPI

-524 EFLHTRSSPLIHG
+524 AFLHNRSPPLIHG
-537 DITANNVMLKGC
+537 DITANNVMLTGC
-549 PPHCMAKLTDFGLTR
+549 PPHWTAKLADFGLTR

-642 QHIGLFTLQ
+642 EHIGLFTLQ
-651 ERHCLEDIIRPCLEQ
+651 ERHCLEDIIRSCLEQ

-686 TLAAQVESPS
+686 KLAAQVEGPS
-696 QEKPPSFTEHPM
+696 QEKSPSFAEHPM
-708 AKRRALSQATAE
+708 AKRRALSQATAA
-720 DAPPQV
+720 DAPSQV

-735 SADYESRFTADWCI
+735 SADYESRFTANWCI
-749 SIIRAEEVLSEYAV
+749 SIIRAEEVLSEFAV
-763 VDIEAAEHPIKR
+763 ADIEATEHPIKR

-798 INNSAFPPG
+798 IHNSAFPPG
-807 TPEHEFARSLLIKIE
+807 TPEHEFARNLLIKIE
-822 PNEKAPTRCSYL
+822 PKPKSSNTV